1 MSEKRKKSWKEI
13 DAQKDRGQQ
22 RRPEATQGGPGGA
35 RGRDPSRSHRAA
47 LDQLFSSGAV
57 AKLVRRRDEE
67 TGVKVQDD
75 APQRKAL
82 AAAIE
87 AAGGVEARQEALEAY
102 LAVFGLPRD
111 FETLAH
117 FLEHPDPDRVEET
130 LGRIGELLEQEK
142 PKRARTLV
150 AKLKAVAE
158 LSEWGK
164 LRKGAQALLE
174 RL

>member
-13 DAQKDRGQQ
+13 DAQKDRNQH
-22 RRPEATQGGPGGA
+22 RRLEAPQGGPGA

-67 TGVKVQDD
+67 TGVKVEDAA

-82 AAAIE
+82 LAAIE
-87 AAGGVEARQEALEAY
+87 AAGDAEGRQRALDAY
-102 LAVFGLPRD
+102 HAVFGLPRD

-117 FLEHPDPDRVEET
+117 FLEHPDPDRVEEAI
-130 LGRIGELLEQEK
+130 GRIGELLELER

-164 LRKGAQALLE
+164 LRKGAQALLD